1 MSLFTCRKKDE
12 DSIHQFS
19 LHYLMLQISGI
30 DKILPCMK
38 IDDYLFEP
46 CGYSMNGILRNE
58 STDYGLGEYMTIHIT
73 PEPEYSYV
81 SFESNI
87 PLSSYLGVIQ
97 RVLET
102 FMPGKFILTIFANRV
117 SITQW
122 RLRELIIEVSDQFQ
136 TSTAADSHQELRK
149 CSRFGDWLRKDA
161 QYSQFQNYELT
172 YAHFVRFPSW
182 GKSLPGSSPGRIRE
196 VQIPHFSSQIFSF
209 YLSLLLI
216 SFITQNQV
224 LKSIQNHLI
233 KSLLT
238 SKNPAKHYIQNRL
251 LCSAQWRS
259 KISWWYIQIQN
270 VLAVFLEFIA
280 FQYFELA
287 WDNNTKFP
295 VIAFSQ
301 NENSITDIKDDD
313 AEDYTPI
320 IPLICS
326 IFWPMYPQKKNM
338 CNKILFMEHDTITKR
353 NSLLNQFREFY
364 VLKIWSKNPS
374 NECDIQLNGKEPQS
388 IWRVGF
394 WKLTKLVF
402 LFEIAKKNRATF
414 RIVDV
419 MSSHLDVVQK
429 TYVVLGF

>member
-1 MSLFTCRKKDE
+1 MVVKPLRLADSTITFIMSLFCMKYAGKRMRIPFISFTIKN
-12 DSIHQFS
+12 
-19 LHYLMLQISGI
+19 YVPQISGI

-117 SITQW
+117 SITKVAW
-122 RLRELIIEVSDQFQ
+122 VGITLLSDKFQ

-149 CSRFGDWLRKDA
+149 CNRFGDWLRKDA

-182 GKSLPGSSPGRIRE
+182 GKSLPGSSPGRISRE
-196 VQIPHFSSQIFSF
+196 VQIPHRFSSQN
-209 YLSLLLI
+209 LSLKLLLLI
-216 SFITQNQV
+216 SILHILTQYQA
-224 LKSIQNHLI
+224 LKSVQKLI
-233 KSLLT
+233 LKSLLLQKMRIS
-238 SKNPAKHYIQNRL
+238 SKNPAKHYVQNRL
-251 LCSAQWRS
+251 LCSQWRS
-259 KISWWYIQIQN
+259 KISWWYIPKNYFN
-270 VLAVFLEFIA
+270 VLAVFDDEFIA
-280 FQYFELA
+280 FQYFEHEDEKLA
-287 WDNNTKFP
+287 WDNINKKSP
-295 VIAFSQ
+295 VIAFS
-301 NENSITDIKDDD
+301 EEGIDIED

-326 IFWPMYPQKKNM
+326 IFWPMYPQNKNM
-338 CNKILFMEHDTITKR
+338 CNKILFMEHDTKLFVCVWKSQIICQTGW
-353 NSLLNQFREFY
+353 NSALRC
-364 VLKIWSKNPS
+364 S
-374 NECDIQLNGKEPQS
+374 
-388 IWRVGF
+388 
-394 WKLTKLVF
+394 
-402 LFEIAKKNRATF
+402 
-414 RIVDV
+414 
-419 MSSHLDVVQK
+419 M
-429 TYVVLGF
+429 

>member
-1 MSLFTCRKKDE
+1 MVVKPLRLDKLYLSSCPCFAWNMPEKGWGGFHSSVSLLKV
-12 DSIHQFS
+12 
-19 LHYLMLQISGI
+19 MLQISGI

-117 SITQW
+117 SITKVAW
-122 RLRELIIEVSDQFQ
+122 VGITLLSDKFQ

-149 CSRFGDWLRKDA
+149 CNRFGDWLRKDA

-182 GKSLPGSSPGRIRE
+182 GKSLPGSSPGRISRE
-196 VQIPHFSSQIFSF
+196 VQIPHRFSSQN
-209 YLSLLLI
+209 LSLKLLLLI
-216 SFITQNQV
+216 SILHILTQYQA
-224 LKSIQNHLI
+224 LKSVQKLI
-233 KSLLT
+233 LKSLLLQKMRIS
-238 SKNPAKHYIQNRL
+238 SKNPAKHYVQNRL
-251 LCSAQWRS
+251 LCSQWRS
-259 KISWWYIQIQN
+259 KISWWYIPKNYFN
-270 VLAVFLEFIA
+270 VLAVFDDEFNA
-280 FQYFELA
+280 FQYFEHEDEKLA
-287 WDNNTKFP
+287 WDNINKKSP
-295 VIAFSQ
+295 VIAFS
-301 NENSITDIKDDD
+301 EEGIDIED

-326 IFWPMYPQKKNM
+326 IFWPMYPQNKNM
-338 CNKILFMEHDTITKR
+338 CNKILFMEHDTKLFVCVWKSQIICQTGW
-353 NSLLNQFREFY
+353 NSALRC
-364 VLKIWSKNPS
+364 S
-374 NECDIQLNGKEPQS
+374 
-388 IWRVGF
+388 
-394 WKLTKLVF
+394 
-402 LFEIAKKNRATF
+402 
-414 RIVDV
+414 
-419 MSSHLDVVQK
+419 M
-429 TYVVLGF
+429 

>member
-117 SITQW
+117 SLSMKGCVSCQ
-122 RLRELIIEVSDQFQ
+122 LEVSDWFQ

-196 VQIPHFSSQIFSF
+196 VQIPHFSSQILSF

-224 LKSIQNHLI
+224 FKSIQNHLI

-259 KISWWYIQIQN
+259 KISWWYIKIQN

-301 NENSITDIKDDD
+301 NDNSIADIKDDD

-338 CNKILFMEHDTITKR
+338 CNKILFMEHDTITKL
-353 NSLLNQFREFY
+353 NSLLNPFHEFY
-364 VLKIWSKNPS
+364 VVKIWTKNSS
-374 NECDIQLNGKEPQS
+374 N
-388 IWRVGF
+388 
-394 WKLTKLVF
+394 
-402 LFEIAKKNRATF
+402 
-414 RIVDV
+414 
-419 MSSHLDVVQK
+419 
-429 TYVVLGF
+429 